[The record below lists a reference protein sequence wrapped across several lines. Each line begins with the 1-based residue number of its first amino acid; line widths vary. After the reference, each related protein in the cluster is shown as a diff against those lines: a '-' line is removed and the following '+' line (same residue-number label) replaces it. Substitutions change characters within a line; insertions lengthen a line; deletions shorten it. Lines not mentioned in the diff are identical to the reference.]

1 MLSASSFAKLLVL
14 VASLTSTCLASDC
27 KGLNEY
33 CNADCDC
40 CGYPHNP
47 FIRCETRNQILGKR
61 CYKGVT
67 VHKTCSTNS
76 DCLSQTCEN
85 GICVHNN
92 RPPRPSVGYCP
103 LSSSND
109 IVTALDGRLPQ
120 CSCNTATSSV
130 ASAMDG
136 DLSTDY
142 INYYSQ
148 GYSGLIVEPSLKAPV
163 RRMEVCTSNQNK
175 DNNPLCY

>member
-33 CNADCDC
+33 YNADCDFC
-40 CGYPHNP
+40 CYLHNP
-47 FIRCETRNQILGKR
+47 FIRCETRNQILGKW
-61 CYKGVT
+61 CYKGVMI
-67 VHKTCSTNS
+67 HKTCSTNS

-103 LSSSND
+103 LSSLNN
-109 IVTALDGRLPQ
+109 IVTALDGHLSQ
-120 CSCNTATSSV
+120 YSCNIATSYV

-136 DLSTDY
+136 DLLIDY
-142 INYYSQ
+142 INYYS
-148 GYSGLIVEPSLKAPV
+148 
-163 RRMEVCTSNQNK
+163 
-175 DNNPLCY
+175 